1 MTKEEQAQ
9 VSHLKLELSKLVYI
23 LDNAGVYNSMIR
35 EYFNTSP
42 LNSKKLN
49 LKDKKNWREFIQ
61 YYSDL
66 LNTVI

>member
-9 VSHLKLELSKLVYI
+9 VTHLKLELSKLVYI
-23 LDNAGVYNSMIR
+23 LDNAGVQNAMIR

-42 LNSKKLN
+42 LNYKELK
-49 LKDKKNWREFIQ
+49 LKDKKNWRKFIQ

-66 LNTVI
+66 LNTII

>member
-49 LKDKKNWREFIQ
+49 LKDNKQWRKFIQ

>member
-23 LDNAGVYNSMIR
+23 LNNAGLYNSMIR

-49 LKDKKNWREFIQ
+49 LKDNKQWRKFIQ

>member
-9 VSHLKLELSKLVYI
+9 VTHLKLELSKLVYI
-23 LDNAGVYNSMIR
+23 LNNAGEYNSMIR

-42 LNSKKLN
+42 LNSKELK
-49 LKDKKNWREFIQ
+49 LKDKKNWRKFIQ